1 MLEYQIFFDY
11 GPMILLGFWLTLKIV
26 VCAIALGIPLGLFLA
41 LGRRS
46 NFRIISFISTSFI
59 ELFRNTPFIIQV
71 FLFYYVLPF
80 YGLRLSAEYVGI
92 LALAAF
98 GSAYFAEIIRAGID
112 AVPKGQ
118 LESAR
123 AIGMTD
129 WQAMKNIILP
139 QTISIVL
146 PPLTNQTLTLI
157 KESAVLSTITVHELT
172 MTGLMVQG
180 ETFRPFE
187 VFIMVALLYWALNET
202 IATIMRKLE
211 KKFSKDRK
219 KTTQSLDIKGREF
232 LIKEF
237 YEGIVRFTF
246 NELCDKNLGA
256 EDYLEIVKVSKFIV
270 IDQIPKFDDINSNQQ
285 HRFITLID
293 IVYDKKVPLAVT
305 IEKSLDELT
314 SSKSLKEPFK
324 RTISRLY
331 ELTSSNFN
339 L

>member
-1 MLEYQIFFDY
+1 MNLEFDIFINY
-11 GPMILLGFWLTLKIV
+11 GPMLLLGFWLTLKIV
-26 VCAIALGIPLGLFLA
+26 TCAIILGVPLGLFLA

-46 NFRIISFISTSFI
+46 KFFIISFLSTSFI
-59 ELFRNTPFIIQV
+59 EVFRNTPFIIQV

-98 GSAYFAEIIRAGID
+98 SSAYFAEIIRAGID

-118 LESAR
+118 LESAK

-139 QTISIVL
+139 QTLSIVI

-157 KESAVLSTITVHELT
+157 KESAILSTITVHELT

-202 IATIMRKLE
+202 IATIMRRFE
-211 KKFSKDRK
+211 KKFSKHRK
-219 KTTQSLDIKGREF
+219 QVQTPKPFTNNFERS
-232 LIKEF
+232 
-237 YEGIVRFTF
+237 GI
-246 NELCDKNLGA
+246 
-256 EDYLEIVKVSKFIV
+256 
-270 IDQIPKFDDINSNQQ
+270 
-285 HRFITLID
+285 
-293 IVYDKKVPLAVT
+293 
-305 IEKSLDELT
+305 
-314 SSKSLKEPFK
+314 
-324 RTISRLY
+324 
-331 ELTSSNFN
+331 
-339 L
+339 

>member
-11 GPMILLGFWLTLKIV
+11 WPMILLGFWLTLKIV
-26 VCAIALGIPLGLFLA
+26 LCAIALGIPLGLLLA

-46 NFRIISFISTSFI
+46 NYLVVSFLATSFI

-112 AVPKGQ
+112 AIPKGQ

-129 WQAMKNIILP
+129 WQSMKNIILP
-139 QTISIVL
+139 QTVKIVI

-157 KESAVLSTITVHELT
+157 KESAILSTITVHELT

-202 IATIMRKLE
+202 IATIMR
-211 KKFSKDRK
+211 R
-219 KTTQSLDIKGREF
+219 
-232 LIKEF
+232 
-237 YEGIVRFTF
+237 
-246 NELCDKNLGA
+246 
-256 EDYLEIVKVSKFIV
+256 
-270 IDQIPKFDDINSNQQ
+270 
-285 HRFITLID
+285 
-293 IVYDKKVPLAVT
+293 
-305 IEKSLDELT
+305 IEKSYNRNRKQSNKDKYT
-314 SSKSLKEPFK
+314 FDITKSSGL
-324 RTISRLY
+324 SR
-331 ELTSSNFN
+331 
-339 L
+339 

>member
-1 MLEYQIFFDY
+1 M
-11 GPMILLGFWLTLKIV
+11 
-26 VCAIALGIPLGLFLA
+26 
-41 LGRRS
+41 
-46 NFRIISFISTSFI
+46 
-59 ELFRNTPFIIQV
+59 
-71 FLFYYVLPF
+71 PF

-211 KKFSKDRK
+211 KKFSRDRK
-219 KTTQSLDIKGREF
+219 TTEITKP
-232 LIKEF
+232 I
-237 YEGIVRFTF
+237 I
-246 NELCDKNLGA
+246 KNLQRKG
-256 EDYLEIVKVSKFIV
+256 L
-270 IDQIPKFDDINSNQQ
+270 
-285 HRFITLID
+285 
-293 IVYDKKVPLAVT
+293 
-305 IEKSLDELT
+305 
-314 SSKSLKEPFK
+314 
-324 RTISRLY
+324 
-331 ELTSSNFN
+331 
-339 L
+339 

>member
-1 MLEYQIFFDY
+1 M
-11 GPMILLGFWLTLKIV
+11 
-26 VCAIALGIPLGLFLA
+26 
-41 LGRRS
+41 
-46 NFRIISFISTSFI
+46 
-59 ELFRNTPFIIQV
+59 
-71 FLFYYVLPF
+71 
-80 YGLRLSAEYVGI
+80 GI
-92 LALAAF
+92 LSLAAF

-211 KKFSKDRK
+211 KKFSKNRK
-219 KTTQSLDIKGREF
+219 KIETTKPI
-232 LIKEF
+232 I
-237 YEGIVRFTF
+237 
-246 NELCDKNLGA
+246 KNLQRKG
-256 EDYLEIVKVSKFIV
+256 L
-270 IDQIPKFDDINSNQQ
+270 
-285 HRFITLID
+285 
-293 IVYDKKVPLAVT
+293 
-305 IEKSLDELT
+305 
-314 SSKSLKEPFK
+314 
-324 RTISRLY
+324 
-331 ELTSSNFN
+331 
-339 L
+339 

>member
-11 GPMILLGFWLTLKIV
+11 FPMILLGFWLTLKIV
-26 VCAIALGIPLGLFLA
+26 ICAIALGIPLGLILA

-46 NFRIISFISTSFI
+46 NFILISFFATSFI

-112 AVPKGQ
+112 AIPKGQ

-129 WQAMKNIILP
+129 WQSMKNIILP
-139 QTISIVL
+139 QTVSIVL

-157 KESAVLSTITVHELT
+157 KESAILSTITVHELT

-202 IATIMRKLE
+202 IASIMRRIE
-211 KKFSKDRK
+211 KRYSRNRK
-219 KTTQSLDIKGREF
+219 QNK
-232 LIKEF
+232 
-237 YEGIVRFTF
+237 IVR
-246 NELCDKNLGA
+246 
-256 EDYLEIVKVSKFIV
+256 SK
-270 IDQIPKFDDINSNQQ
+270 
-285 HRFITLID
+285 ID
-293 IVYDKKVPLAVT
+293 I
-305 IEKSLDELT
+305 IKS
-314 SSKSLKEPFK
+314 SGF
-324 RTISRLY
+324 SR
-331 ELTSSNFN
+331 
-339 L
+339 

>member
-1 MLEYQIFFDY
+1 M
-11 GPMILLGFWLTLKIV
+11 
-26 VCAIALGIPLGLFLA
+26 
-41 LGRRS
+41 
-46 NFRIISFISTSFI
+46 
-59 ELFRNTPFIIQV
+59 
-71 FLFYYVLPF
+71 PF

-139 QTISIVL
+139 QTISIIL

-219 KTTQSLDIKGREF
+219 KIETTKPI
-232 LIKEF
+232 
-237 YEGIVRFTF
+237 
-246 NELCDKNLGA
+246 NKNLQRKG
-256 EDYLEIVKVSKFIV
+256 L
-270 IDQIPKFDDINSNQQ
+270 
-285 HRFITLID
+285 
-293 IVYDKKVPLAVT
+293 
-305 IEKSLDELT
+305 
-314 SSKSLKEPFK
+314 
-324 RTISRLY
+324 
-331 ELTSSNFN
+331 
-339 L
+339 

>member
-11 GPMILLGFWLTLKIV
+11 APILLIGFWLTIKIV

-46 NFRIISFISTSFI
+46 NFVIISFLSTSFI

-80 YGLRLSAEYVGI
+80 YGLRLSAEYIGV

-129 WQAMKNIILP
+129 WQAMRNVILP
-139 QTISIVL
+139 QTLSIVI

-157 KESAVLSTITVHELT
+157 KESAILSTITVHELT

-202 IATIMRKLE
+202 IAKIMRKFE
-211 KKFSKDRK
+211 QNTKKNRK
-219 KTTQSLDIKGREF
+219 AGSIGNSSTTLKKSTSIK
-232 LIKEF
+232 
-237 YEGIVRFTF
+237 
-246 NELCDKNLGA
+246 
-256 EDYLEIVKVSKFIV
+256 
-270 IDQIPKFDDINSNQQ
+270 
-285 HRFITLID
+285 
-293 IVYDKKVPLAVT
+293 
-305 IEKSLDELT
+305 
-314 SSKSLKEPFK
+314 
-324 RTISRLY
+324 
-331 ELTSSNFN
+331 
-339 L
+339 

>member
-1 MLEYQIFFDY
+1 M
-11 GPMILLGFWLTLKIV
+11 
-26 VCAIALGIPLGLFLA
+26 
-41 LGRRS
+41 
-46 NFRIISFISTSFI
+46 
-59 ELFRNTPFIIQV
+59 
-71 FLFYYVLPF
+71 PF

-219 KTTQSLDIKGREF
+219 KTETIKPRIE
-232 LIKEF
+232 
-237 YEGIVRFTF
+237 
-246 NELCDKNLGA
+246 NLQRKG
-256 EDYLEIVKVSKFIV
+256 L
-270 IDQIPKFDDINSNQQ
+270 
-285 HRFITLID
+285 
-293 IVYDKKVPLAVT
+293 
-305 IEKSLDELT
+305 
-314 SSKSLKEPFK
+314 
-324 RTISRLY
+324 
-331 ELTSSNFN
+331 
-339 L
+339 

>member
-1 MLEYQIFFDY
+1 M
-11 GPMILLGFWLTLKIV
+11 
-26 VCAIALGIPLGLFLA
+26 
-41 LGRRS
+41 
-46 NFRIISFISTSFI
+46 
-59 ELFRNTPFIIQV
+59 
-71 FLFYYVLPF
+71 
-80 YGLRLSAEYVGI
+80 GI

-139 QTISIVL
+139 QTVSIIL

-219 KTTQSLDIKGREF
+219 KTETTKPRI
-232 LIKEF
+232 
-237 YEGIVRFTF
+237 
-246 NELCDKNLGA
+246 KNLQRKG
-256 EDYLEIVKVSKFIV
+256 L
-270 IDQIPKFDDINSNQQ
+270 
-285 HRFITLID
+285 
-293 IVYDKKVPLAVT
+293 
-305 IEKSLDELT
+305 
-314 SSKSLKEPFK
+314 
-324 RTISRLY
+324 
-331 ELTSSNFN
+331 
-339 L
+339 